1 VERTRLGAW
10 TRRSLRGKAKRH
22 VLVFVHGFN
31 NKFEDAVFR
40 FAQIVH
46 DSGAEVAPVLF
57 TWPSR
62 GSVLAYG
69 YDRESTNY
77 HKARKAPPLRAG
89 MESAGGVSRLANVLR
104 PF

>member
-1 VERTRLGAW
+1 MARTLPGNPAPISSRSGSSRSRGPTSPWTGRAVGAGPSA
-10 TRRSLRGKAKRH
+10 R
-22 VLVFVHGFN
+22 LVFVHGFN

-57 TWPSR
+57 TWPSK

-69 YDRESTNY
+69 YDRESTNF
-77 HKARKAPPLRAG
+77 
-89 MESAGGVSRLANVLR
+89 SRNGLETV
-104 PF
+104 